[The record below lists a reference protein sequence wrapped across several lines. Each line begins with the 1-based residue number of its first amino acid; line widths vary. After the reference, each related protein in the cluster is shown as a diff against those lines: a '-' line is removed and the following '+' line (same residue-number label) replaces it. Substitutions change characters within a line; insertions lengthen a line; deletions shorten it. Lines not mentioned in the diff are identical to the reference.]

1 VWTFDVGSAVIAPAI
16 GSPLAVPV
24 RPVHG
29 RLFSVSSPITRTD
42 TGEQLQGR
50 DGGARRW
57 S

>member
-29 RLFSVSSPITRTD
+29 RLFSVSFPDHPDRH
-42 TGEQLQGR
+42 R
-50 DGGARRW
+50 
-57 S
+57 